1 MYTVYKTFVKK
12 KWWYMVREQREFP
25 VYLIK
30 VDHSICNGCGECAD
44 LCPVDVFEMRA
55 GKSLPARNQN
65 CLGCGTCEAVCK
77 AEAIIV
83 TEI

>member
-1 MYTVYKTFVKK
+1 MEKK
-12 KWWYMVREQREFP
+12 DYP

-30 VDHSICNGCGECAD
+30 VENSKCNGCGECAD
-44 LCPVDVFEMRA
+44 LCPVNVFEMRA
-55 GKSLPARNQN
+55 GKSIPARTQS

-77 AEAIIV
+77 PGAIIV

>member
-1 MYTVYKTFVKK
+1 MG
-12 KWWYMVREQREFP
+12 REQREYP

-30 VDHSICNGCGECAD
+30 IEGARCNGCGECAD
-44 LCPVDVFEMRA
+44 FCPVNVFEVRV
-55 GKSLPARNQN
+55 GTSFPVRSQN

>member
-1 MYTVYKTFVKK
+1 MEKREYT
-12 KWWYMVREQREFP
+12 

-30 VDHSICNGCGECAD
+30 VESSRCNGCGECAD
-44 LCPVDVFEMRA
+44 LCPVDVFEIRA
-55 GKSLPARNQN
+55 GRALPAHRQN